1 MGVKLPANY
10 RPSKD
15 EPFMNKRQLEY
26 FRLKLLAWRTELLE
40 DYNETRSHLGKGE
53 RAGSDFA
60 DMASAESDHAQEL
73 RTRDRERK
81 LTAKI
86 DMALERIENGTYGY
100 CADTGSPIGLAR
112 LEARPVASL
121 SIEAQERHEE
131 EELRGMRG

>member
-100 CADTGSPIGLAR
+100 CADTGSTIGLAR

>member
-1 MGVKLPANY
+1 MGVKLSANY

-15 EPFMNKRQLEY
+15 EPFMNKKQLEY

-53 RAGSDFA
+53 RAGSDIA

-81 LTAKI
+81 LTSKI
-86 DMALERIENGTYGY
+86 DQALERIEKGTYGY
-100 CADTGSPIGLAR
+100 CADTGNPIGLAR

-131 EELRGMRG
+131 EEIRGLRG